1 MPDDIVFEQKV
12 KETCTE
18 VPDEYE
24 FSFNKINRAVGHSDV
39 KLTWDCPDAKREKK
53 LAAGF
58 MMGDDIDPDKE
69 AEYWKDLINTDSDN
83 DDENNKAPKTLE
95 E

>member
-53 LAAGF
+53 LA
-58 MMGDDIDPDKE
+58 
-69 AEYWKDLINTDSDN
+69 
-83 DDENNKAPKTLE
+83 
-95 E
+95 